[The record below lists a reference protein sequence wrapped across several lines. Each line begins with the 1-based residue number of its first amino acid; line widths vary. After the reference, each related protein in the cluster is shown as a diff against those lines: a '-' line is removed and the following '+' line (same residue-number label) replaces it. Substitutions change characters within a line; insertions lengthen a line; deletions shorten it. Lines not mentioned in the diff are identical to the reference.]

1 MARLLVVDDS
11 LDVVQLLS
19 EMLRRE
25 GHEVDVANNG
35 VEALDAINGDIAYDV
50 VISDLIMPELDGFG
64 LVRKLK
70 EAGNPIPIIVLSG
83 GGVTLKSDDA
93 LKAVENLVSGVLKK
107 PIKCDEL
114 LEKIDAAMSA

>member
-1 MARLLVVDDS
+1 MARLLIVDDS

-25 GHEVDVANNG
+25 GHDVDVANNG
-35 VEALDAINGDIAYDV
+35 VEALEAINGDVQYDV
-50 VISDLIMPELDGFG
+50 VISDLIMPEMDGFG
-64 LVRKLK
+64 LIRRLK
-70 EAGNPIPIIVLSG
+70 EEGNQTPIIVLSG
-83 GGVTLKSDDA
+83 GGVTLKSEDA

-114 LEKIDAAMSA
+114 LEKIDAAMTA